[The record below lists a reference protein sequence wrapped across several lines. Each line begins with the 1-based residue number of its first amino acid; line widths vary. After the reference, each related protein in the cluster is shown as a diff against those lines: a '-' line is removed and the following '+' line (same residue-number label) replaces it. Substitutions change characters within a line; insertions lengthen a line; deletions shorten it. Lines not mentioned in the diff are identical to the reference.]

1 VLYLAKHHVT
11 APTTKLRLTVAEA
24 PTRAGIDP
32 YNKLV
37 DRNSEDNL
45 KKVEGATSRASGA
58 RLP

>member
-1 VLYLAKHHVT
+1 LAKHHVT
-11 APTTKLRLTVAEA
+11 GPTTKLRLTVAEA

-45 KKVEGATSRASGA
+45 KKVEGATGGA
-58 RLP
+58 AGR